1 MRAKRHNSN
10 TISRREFLRAFAIA
24 GAVTTVG
31 RAMPFDLGSAGPF
44 EFLVVGDSLIF
55 GQGLL
60 EKDKIYTHI
69 AEWLRTSAPGAPQR
83 VNLKMKAH
91 SGSTLKFHAN
101 EAEAYRKAGREETYY
116 YKPEVNVSFP
126 STWKQIEVA
135 AEEYKTE
142 GKSGADLI
150 VLSGSITDITVA
162 KVLDP
167 KGDDELLKR
176 QVKQYSHD
184 DMLEVLH
191 HAARLHPETVIAV
204 IGYFPMVSPQSD
216 DTRLFNSWLEAQGT
230 PRFKKWLMNNPI
242 MRKLVFQKIGDKAVH
257 RARLYLE
264 LSNTHL
270 QAAIDDFNKQFDRP
284 RAVFIKSPLTEE
296 NAVEAPNTLVF
307 RMLKNGIPEDPVYL
321 ERKVDCDQALT
332 ELKRTTGL
340 DYPIR
345 YCEVAGVGHPNP
357 AGARK
362 YADAVIAALPSL
374 LQRRAVRQ

>member
-1 MRAKRHNSN
+1 MQPNNKK
-10 TISRREFLRAFAIA
+10 TEKISRRDFLKSLAAVGVFA
-24 GAVTTVG
+24 TVG
-31 RAMPFDLGSAGPF
+31 RALPFQNAADAF

-60 EKDKIYTHI
+60 EKDKIYTHV
-69 AEWLRTSAPGAPQR
+69 AEWLRSTGR
-83 VNLKMKAH
+83 TVNVKMKAH
-91 SGSTLKFHAN
+91 SGSTLKFHAD
-101 EAEAYRKAGREETYY
+101 EAEAYRKAGRDETYY

-135 AEEYKTE
+135 ATEYKTE
-142 GKSGADLI
+142 GKTGADLI

-184 DMLEVLH
+184 DMLELLK

-204 IGYFPMVSPQSD
+204 IGYFPMVSPKSNGK
-216 DTRLFNSWLEAQGT
+216 RLFNSWLEAQNT

-242 MRKLVFQKIGDKAVH
+242 MRPLFFQKVGDKAIH

-264 LSNTHL
+264 LSNMHL
-270 QAAIDDFNKQFDRP
+270 QAAVDDFNKGFDRP
-284 RAVFIKSPLTEE
+284 RAVFVKTPFTED
-296 NAVEAPNTLVF
+296 NAVEAPDTLVF
-307 RMLKNGIPEDPVYL
+307 RMLKDGIPEDPVFL
-321 ERKVDCDQALT
+321 ERKADCNAALT
-332 ELKRTTGL
+332 ELKRSTGL

-345 YCEVAGVGHPNP
+345 FCEVAGVGHPNP
-357 AGARK
+357 QGARK
-362 YADAVIAALPSL
+362 YADAVIAALPPL
-374 LQRRAVRQ
+374 LARTPARQ